1 MTFNI
6 RLSNYL
12 PFSLPIDRCRGIRSL
27 VEHARLV
34 NMRERLPWQRSSAHS
49 ARVFFPPNFHARN
62 RTWAPC
68 STLDSA
74 AHRWHH
80 CVRGR
85 RIKIGRS
92 HPAFVLGTVRS
103 SDGATVCAEGGDS
116 QRPFSVYFK
125 AHDDYTV
132 RIEAFVTFCG
142 IFRVQFSS
150 AEGGASS
157 SGGSESASSSSGTS

>member
-49 ARVFFPPNFHARN
+49 ARVLFVQFPRPK
-62 RTWAPC
+62 
-68 STLDSA
+68 SDVGSLLYSA

-125 AHDDYTV
+125 AHDDCAV
-132 RIEAFVTFCG
+132 RIEAFTAFCS

>member
-1 MTFNI
+1 MATVQ
-6 RLSNYL
+6 
-12 PFSLPIDRCRGIRSL
+12 RSL
-27 VEHARLV
+27 GTRL
-34 NMRERLPWQRSSAHS
+34 
-49 ARVFFPPNFHARN
+49 FPSNFHARN

-92 HPAFVLGTVRS
+92 PPAFVLGTVRS

-116 QRPFSVYFK
+116 QRSFSVYFK
-125 AHDDYTV
+125 AYEDCAV
-132 RIEAFVTFCG
+132 RIEAFTAFAA
-142 IFRVQFSS
+142 FSEFSS
-150 AEGGASS
+150 HLLRAEHRLRVAPSRRQVPAARVDERGGQRGLRHYPSP
-157 SGGSESASSSSGTS
+157 